1 MKWQVTFQV
10 FRYKQDGSAPR
21 FDSFQL
27 DVRPDEYVLDAVER
41 IWARH
46 DRSLVFRHACHHA
59 GCGACGMLVNGRE
72 KLTCKTRIDEVASQ
86 GSTVKLEPMR
96 NFPVISDLVVD
107 MGAFYAR
114 IEQTSVTPVMLSDP
128 LINVE
133 TGEPVI
139 APVPIN
145 RFANCIECG
154 LCVSACPTS
163 GTDPQSLGPATLGS
177 VFRRVVMEANGTSVE
192 ARKALLQMADS
203 EKGIWRCHAAFECV
217 EACPSNVDPAAA
229 IMELRRRVLAG
240 KLGLLGRS

>member
-1 MKWQVTFQV
+1 MEWQVTFQV
-10 FRYKQDGSAPR
+10 FRYKQDGSPPR
-21 FDSFQL
+21 FDTFQL

-46 DRSLVFRHACHHA
+46 DRTLVFRHACHHA

-72 KLTCKTRIDEVASQ
+72 KLTCKTRIEQVASQ

-96 NFPVISDLVVD
+96 NFPVVSDLVVD
-107 MGAFYAR
+107 MSAFYAR
-114 IEQTSVTPVMLSDP
+114 IEQTGTTPVMPSDP
-128 LINVE
+128 LVNIE

-163 GTDPQSLGPATLGS
+163 GTDPESLGPATLGA
-177 VFRRVVMEANGTSVE
+177 VFRRVVVEANGTSAE
-192 ARKALLQMADS
+192 TKQALLQLADS